1 MSLLL
6 NLPPSQTLSYNS
18 LTLLRHFVKLHRNQ
32 HGASVLSVTV
42 ADQRKLE
49 SLLFAT
55 TSLSPSPL
63 FRSTA
68 SLFLLSSGFC
78 FEERGGEVVIVER
91 LSSYVSARQKQ
102 DKKKSSPS
110 TRRNCAR
117 VVSCRSGGFSR
128 CRVMFSV
135 LRQQVRCTS
144 PHGTPTSCC
153 RSHGW
158 KMT

>member
-49 SLLFAT
+49 SLLFVT

-91 LSSYVSARQKQ
+91 LPSYVSARQKQ
-102 DKKKSSPS
+102 DKKKVHLALGGIVHVWILADQVDFLDAASCSRSSVN
-110 TRRNCAR
+110 R
-117 VVSCRSGGFSR
+117 
-128 CRVMFSV
+128 
-135 LRQQVRCTS
+135 
-144 PHGTPTSCC
+144 
-153 RSHGW
+153 
-158 KMT
+158 